1 MKKFNTSEGIRRGWK
16 PAEVDAEVSS
26 IYDIERPGVYA
37 VDGIDYPIDA
47 RSVTSDTYEDLAEL
61 GEDFV
66 NGLWVVGFG
75 MFVEEKKDE
84 EI

>member
-47 RSVTSDTYEDLAEL
+47 RSVTSDTHEDLAER